1 MHRVRRSTGWP
12 PIQVTLSVP
21 PGRSRGVITS
31 EELEAFIVRAKAA
44 SYVGDGDLRFTD
56 GALEYCDS
64 YFGGADF
71 LGQEVVRLGA
81 TPIWGMNYYGYLL
94 TPDVLDAA
102 AAGRMIKRAL
112 TAMYA
117 EGRFLGGFSYR
128 QDDLVYVDESQGTVD
143 RFEGAERIEVADGAT
158 AYRLS
163 YHGGR
168 ILA

>member
-1 MHRVRRSTGWP
+1 M
-12 PIQVTLSVP
+12 
-21 PGRSRGVITS
+21 ITS

-56 GALEYCDS
+56 GDLEYCDS

-71 LGQEVVRLGA
+71 PGQEVVCLGP

-94 TPDVLDAA
+94 TPDVLD
-102 AAGRMIKRAL
+102 
-112 TAMYA
+112 
-117 EGRFLGGFSYR
+117 
-128 QDDLVYVDESQGTVD
+128 V
-143 RFEGAERIEVADGAT
+143 EGAERIETAAGTT

-168 ILA
+168 ILV

>member
-1 MHRVRRSTGWP
+1 M
-12 PIQVTLSVP
+12 
-21 PGRSRGVITS
+21 ITS

-44 SYVGDGDLRFTD
+44 SYVGDGDLRYTD
-56 GALEYCDS
+56 GDLEYCDS

-94 TPDVLDAA
+94 EPSVLDAA
-102 AAGRMIKRAL
+102 GAGRIIKQAL
-112 TAMYA
+112 SAMYA
-117 EGRFLGGFSYR
+117 EGRLLGGFSYR
-128 QDDLVYVDESQGTVD
+128 QEDWRYVDESQGSVQ
-143 RFEGAERIEVADGAT
+143 RFEGGERIETADRT
-158 AYRLS
+158 AVYRLS

>member
-1 MHRVRRSTGWP
+1 M
-12 PIQVTLSVP
+12 
-21 PGRSRGVITS
+21 ITS

-44 SYVGDGDLRFTD
+44 SYVGDGGLRFTEGD
-56 GALEYCDS
+56 LEYCDT

-71 LGQEVVRLGA
+71 LGQEVVRLA
-81 TPIWGMNYYGYLL
+81 TTPIWGMNYYGYLL
-94 TPDVLDAA
+94 APEMLDAA
-102 AAGRMIKRAL
+102 GAGRVIKRAL

-128 QDDLVYVDESQGTVD
+128 QDGWVYVDESRGSVE
-143 RFEGAERIEVADGAT
+143 RFEGGERIETVGGTA

>member
-1 MHRVRRSTGWP
+1 M
-12 PIQVTLSVP
+12 
-21 PGRSRGVITS
+21 ITS

-56 GALEYCDS
+56 GDLEYRDS

-71 LGQEVVRLGA
+71 LGQEVVRLGS
-81 TPIWGMNYYGYLL
+81 TPIWGMNYYGFLL
-94 TPDVLDAA
+94 EPGVLDAA
-102 AAGRMIKRAL
+102 GAGRIIKRAL
-112 TAMYA
+112 SALYA

-128 QDDLVYVDESQGTVD
+128 HDGWVYVDESRGSVE
-143 RFEGAERIEVADGAT
+143 RFDGAERIETADRRA

-168 ILA
+168 ILG